1 MHTLESLF
9 PYLLSPTN
17 YVYVIQEDIARPG
30 NVIIGVSYSLLSLSL
45 ADNSSGILIAG
56 NATGN
61 LYTHNFLDCL
71 LCTFCILV
79 FETFFKM
86 NHMHQFLRLL

>member
-9 PYLLSPTN
+9 PYLLSPPN

-30 NVIIGVSYSLLSLSL
+30 NVIIGVSYTLLSLSL

-56 NATGN
+56 NATGIWE
-61 LYTHNFLDCL
+61 
-71 LCTFCILV
+71 CILR
-79 FETFFKM
+79 T
-86 NHMHQFLRLL
+86 LRIILNSVTACCINLN